1 MRDGWPACK
10 PTGVISR
17 HPLKRDFEPAGIIEI
32 AFFPAWCAGESQPGG
47 INTLRGPARAL
58 SSNRPLSETMDDAA
72 ATRAEEIFHAALDL
86 DHAERGRFVA
96 AQCGGDTALRG
107 TVEELL
113 AAHDAAGPFLGQP
126 VESWRVAEALRSGGH
141 EEQEESFLLERYR
154 LVERIGEGGMGVVWR
169 AEQVAGVRRTVAIKI
184 VKGSFATAEVLG
196 RFETERQALARLNH
210 PHIAKVLDA
219 GATSTGRPFFV
230 MELVAGRPLLAFCDE
245 HTLPVAA
252 RLRLFLQVCDAI
264 RHAHQKGIIHRDLKP
279 SNILV
284 EQPAGTPAVKVI
296 DFGLAKAVDEES
308 GDSPRTM
315 VGVRIGTPA
324 YMSPEQT
331 MLGQQDIDTRADV
344 FSLGVL
350 LYELLTGTT
359 PLPRETLAGLSLEAS
374 FTAVRENEPP
384 APSVRLRR
392 LGARLPV
399 VAEQR
404 SATPD
409 QLVAAVRGDLDAICG
424 QALAKERERR
434 YQGVGELAADIERCL
449 RDEPVLARPPT
460 ARYRIGKFVRRRRLA
475 VGLAAGLTFA
485 LLAGTAVSLTLMFRA
500 RESEA
505 DSTAFATFLTEDVL
519 AAARPREVEGGLG
532 INITVRDALVAA
544 DEKLP
549 ERFAGRAQA
558 EALTRQSLGITFSNL
573 GETARGIAQL
583 ERAREL
589 QRKTVGERDPRTLRT
604 MARLGQ
610 LYLNAGRSTDAIAL
624 TSEAL
629 AGQTAVLGPD
639 HAATIETMT
648 HFGNLFS
655 RSETL
660 DLPRAVAIGEQA
672 LARAQRTLGAKARLT
687 WLCMLHLSSAYTQTG
702 RFSEAV
708 ALLEYV
714 LAQHRAIDPVPN
726 GYTLSVMNNLGSAH
740 MGARQHDQAI
750 QLHRE
755 VLELSKTQLGEEHPH
770 SLTAMNNLA
779 SDYLA
784 KEDFAAAEVLAR
796 ACLELRA
803 KTLGAAHFDTLGSKM
818 TLAHSLLAQGR
829 HAPAEPLSREVLAV
843 LESVMPDDYRTHATR
858 LAHAEALLGLRRNEE
873 ADALAEAAIAR
884 LEPIR
889 TRIPVHVVP
898 IDQRLG
904 RIARLHATQGDAERA
919 ARWEERRREWAAW
932 DAARRRELSAAARSA
947 VVASPIRPRP

>member
-1 MRDGWPACK
+1 
-10 PTGVISR
+10 
-17 HPLKRDFEPAGIIEI
+17 
-32 AFFPAWCAGESQPGG
+32 
-47 INTLRGPARAL
+47 
-58 SSNRPLSETMDDAA
+58 MDDAT
-72 ATRAEEIFHAALDL
+72 ATRAEEIFHAALEL
-86 DHAERGRFVA
+86 DHAERGQFVA
-96 AQCGGDTALRG
+96 AQCGGDAALRG

-113 AAHDAAGPFLGQP
+113 SAHEAAGSFLDGP
-126 VESWRVAEALRSGGH
+126 IDSGRVADALRSGGYDRDD
-141 EEQEESFLLERYR
+141 QEEAFLLERYR

-169 AEQVAGVRRTVAIKI
+169 AEQVVGVRRMVAIKI

-245 HTLPVAA
+245 QALPIAA

-284 EQPAGTPAVKVI
+284 EPPAGAPVAKVI

-331 MLGQQDIDTRADV
+331 MLGQQDIDTRTDV
-344 FSLGVL
+344 YSLGVL

-359 PLPRETLAGLSLEAS
+359 PLPREALASLSLDAS
-374 FTAVRENEPP
+374 FTAVRDNEPP
-384 APSVRLRR
+384 PPSGRLRR
-392 LGARLPV
+392 LGGRL
-399 VAEQR
+399 AAIAAQR
-404 SATPD
+404 SAAPD

-475 VGLAAGLTFA
+475 VGLAAGLGLA
-485 LLAGTAVSLTLMFRA
+485 LLAGTSISLTLKFRA

-505 DSTAFATFLTEDVL
+505 DLAAFAAFLTEDVL

-544 DEKLP
+544 NDKLP
-549 ERFAGRAQA
+549 ERFAGRARA
-558 EALTRQSLGITFSNL
+558 EALTRHTLGVTFYNL
-573 GETARGIAQL
+573 GETVRAIAQL

-589 QRKTVGERDPRTLRT
+589 QRKTLGERDPKTLHT

-610 LYLNAGRSTDAIAL
+610 LYRNAGRSKDAIAL
-624 TSEAL
+624 TAEAL

-639 HAATIETMT
+639 HAETIETMT
-648 HFGNLFS
+648 MLGSLFMGL
-655 RSETL
+655 ETL
-660 DLPRAVAIGEQA
+660 DLPRAVAIYEQA
-672 LARAQRTLGAKARLT
+672 LERAQRTLGAKARLT
-687 WLCMLHLSSAYTQTG
+687 WLCMQHLGGAYTQTG

-708 ALLEYV
+708 ALHEQV
-714 LAQHRAIDPVPN
+714 LAQLRAIDPVPN
-726 GYTLSVMNNLGSAH
+726 GYTLGAMNELGTAH
-740 MGARQHDQAI
+740 VGARQFDQAI

-755 VLELSKTQLGEEHPH
+755 AMELSKTQMGEGHPQH
-770 SLTAMNNLA
+770 LAAMNNLA
-779 SDYLA
+779 GGYLA
-784 KEDFAAAEVLAR
+784 KEDFAAAEATAR
-796 ACLELRA
+796 ACVELET
-803 KTLGAAHFDTLGSKM
+803 KTLGAAHFDTLATKM

-829 HAPAEPLSREVLAV
+829 HAAAEPLSREVLAA
-843 LESVMPDDYRTHATR
+843 LERVIPDDYRTHATR
-858 LAHAEALLGLRRNEE
+858 LAHAEALLGLQRKDE

-884 LEPIR
+884 LEPLR
-889 TRIPVHVVP
+889 ARIPVHVVP
-898 IDQRLG
+898 MDKRLG
-904 RIARLHATQGDAERA
+904 RIARLHAAQGDAERA
-919 ARWEERRREWAAW
+919 ARWEARCREWAEW
-932 DAARRRELSAAARSA
+932 DAARRQELAAASRGATA
-947 VVASPIRPRP
+947 VPPGGARP